1 MALFNLTD
9 YSPTVTEK
17 SSDFLNNAAS
27 TVVDNVINP
36 VAARLGIAGL
46 IPGGLF
52 GSSGGMAGPRFKF
65 KGKGGDDWRVK
76 ISLGSG
82 ADVLYKDNTNTLMKP
97 LRDTGVIFP
106 YTPKITMTHQAN
118 YGEDSPTHSNYAMQF
133 YKNSQVQEIQ
143 ISGEFTV
150 QNNAE
155 GAYVLAVIYFFR
167 AATKMFFG
175 QGNHAGNPPPLVFL
189 DGLGDH
195 YLPHVP
201 CVITSFSHD
210 MPQEVDFL
218 EVIIPSPANTSQ
230 SNPLTS
236 CTGIFGPS
244 GNSGGEGGMAQLAS
258 MSMNSLGQMGS
269 IANAA
274 GSFFGAP
281 KSGALA
287 SPTKTRIPTSSTI
300 TIGLKPVYSR
310 SNMANRFDLNK
321 FANGDLLGNAKGNVG
336 GFI

>member
-9 YSPTVTEK
+9 YSPNITEK
-17 SSDFLNNAAS
+17 SSDFLNSAAS

-52 GSSGGMAGPRFKF
+52 GSGGGFAAPRFKF
-65 KGKGGDDWRVK
+65 RGKGGTDWRVR
-76 ISLGSG
+76 ISLGPK
-82 ADVLYKDNTNTLMKP
+82 ADVLYKDPKNTLMKA
-97 LRDTGVIFP
+97 LKDTDGVIFP
-106 YTPKITMTHQAN
+106 YTPKISMTHQAD
-118 YGEDSPTHSNYAMQF
+118 YSTDTPTHSNYAMQF

-150 QNNAE
+150 QNNDE
-155 GAYVLAVIYFFR
+155 GAYVLAAIYFFR

-201 CVITSFSHD
+201 CVITSFAHD

-218 EVIIPSPANTSQ
+218 EVIIPSPAPGSQ

-244 GNSGGEGGMAQLAS
+244 GNTGGEGGLSQLAS
-258 MSMNSLGQMGS
+258 MGMNAMGQVTS

-274 GSFFGAP
+274 GSFFGSP

-287 SPTKTRIPTSSTI
+287 SPSKTRLPTSSTI

-310 SNMANRFDLNK
+310 SNVANRFDLNK
-321 FANGDLLGNAKGNVG
+321 FANGGLLRDGDQG